1 MNGALLA
8 RGLQVRLGGRE
19 ILHGI
24 DIGPWRAGEVTALL
38 GPNGSGKSTLLR
50 ALAGLVPVH
59 GHVQLGD
66 AVVTGAATRGST
78 VYLPQALPAGVHLR
92 VLESVLAAAHAG
104 SGRKVEP
111 AEAMALLASLG
122 IDGLA
127 MLFLDQLSGG
137 QRQLAGLAQAL
148 VRRPSVLLLDEPLS
162 ALDLNH
168 QLQVMRMVAAETRAR
183 GMVTAIVLHDLNVAL
198 RFADEAVMLRQGR
211 VEAAGPVAK
220 VISPAT
226 VERVYRVTARL
237 EPCSQGRP
245 QLIVDEALS
254 EGR

>member
-1 MNGALLA
+1 MSQGLLA
-8 RGLQVRLGGRE
+8 RGLQVRLGGRD
-19 ILHGI
+19 ILHGL
-24 DIGPWRAGEVTALL
+24 DVGPWQAGEVTALL

-50 ALAGLVPVH
+50 ALAGLVPMH
-59 GHVQLGD
+59 GHIQLGS
-66 AVVTGAATRGST
+66 AVVSGPAARSDT

-92 VLESVLAAAHAG
+92 VLESVIAAAQAG
-104 SGRKVEP
+104 SGRKTSPE
-111 AEAMALLASLG
+111 EAMALLASLG
-122 IDGLA
+122 IDPLA
-127 MLFLDQLSGG
+127 MHFLDQLSGG

-168 QLQVMRMVAAETRAR
+168 QLQVMRMVVEETRAR
-183 GMVTAIVLHDLNVAL
+183 AMVTVVVLHDLNIAL
-198 RFADEAVMLRQGR
+198 RFCDETAMLRGGR
-211 VEAAGPVAK
+211 IEAAGRTRD

-245 QLIVDEALS
+245 QLIVDNALS
-254 EGR
+254 DM